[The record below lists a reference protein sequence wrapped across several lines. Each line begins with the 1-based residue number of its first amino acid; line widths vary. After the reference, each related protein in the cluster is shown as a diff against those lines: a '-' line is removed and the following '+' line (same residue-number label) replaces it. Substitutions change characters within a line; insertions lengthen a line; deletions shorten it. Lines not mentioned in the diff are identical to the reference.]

1 MPRGGKRVGA
11 GRKPGS
17 LSKKTIAG
25 LELRQK
31 LKEMGQSPLE
41 VLKANMLADQAVAER
56 LSEAIAKLDLDKLD
70 TERAK
75 ALRGLLVEAA
85 VAKTA
90 ANSAANMLAPY
101 EAPKR
106 AAQDERVS
114 IELPKMDTAADLPI
128 VQDAIL
134 NAVTGGQISPEE
146 GVRISAIVEAKR
158 KALETLDQE
167 RRLAALEAK
176 AGVK

>member
-56 LSEAIAKLDLDKLD
+56 LTEALAKADLDNMD
-70 TERAK
+70 AERAK

-85 VAKTA
+85 SAKSS
-90 ANSAANMLAPY
+90 ANQAANMLAPY
-101 EAPKR
+101 EVPKR
-106 AAQDERVS
+106 AAQDERVT
-114 IELPKMDTAADLPI
+114 IDLPKMDKAEDLPV

-134 NAVTGGQISPEE
+134 AAVTSGHISPEE